1 MRDQIHKINY
11 LHTEKYPMAVKKKT
25 DTLYDKRRKQNKFS
39 ENGRLQNMVCSMLY
53 LSKAKDEIDYAY
65 IFA

>member
-1 MRDQIHKINY
+1 
-11 LHTEKYPMAVKKKT
+11 MAVKKKT